1 MRLARIAGRRVAYA
15 EYGDPA
21 GRPVLI
27 IHGAWGGPSSTLWTG
42 PRLRWDAPTDDLR
55 LIWYDRRCAGWS
67 EYAETDFTLADLAR
81 DAVGMLDHLRIE
93 RAAVIATSAG
103 GPIGLR
109 LALDAPERVSALAL
123 LNTGAALM
131 HPSPPL
137 PRSAGV
143 LDRLATV
150 RERLAML
157 DLAQRAGIRA
167 AVLAYESEWRTPPQT
182 GLEQEEEEA
191 VLAAARR
198 HRATALTRLPQ
209 SELIRLAA
217 GALRNMRAQRNEDL
231 TPELSRI
238 APPTLILHG
247 DADTTIPIEFG
258 RHLAAQIPTAR
269 FLPLPAQ
276 NHGLIRN
283 ANAQTL
289 LTEWLSAML

>member
-1 MRLARIAGRRVAYA
+1 MIA
-15 EYGDPA
+15 
-21 GRPVLI
+21 I
-27 IHGAWGGPSSTLWTG
+27 
-42 PRLRWDAPTDDLR
+42 
-55 LIWYDRRCAGWS
+55 
-67 EYAETDFTLADLAR
+67 
-81 DAVGMLDHLRIE
+81 
-93 RAAVIATSAG
+93 SAG

-123 LNTGAALM
+123 LNTGATLM

-137 PRSAGV
+137 PRSAGL

-157 DLAQRAGIRA
+157 NLAERAGVHA
-167 AVLAYESEWRTPPQT
+167 AVLAYESEWRTPPQAEF
-182 GLEQEEEEA
+182 EQEEGEEA
-191 VLAAARR
+191 ALAAARR
-198 HRATALTRLPQ
+198 HRAAALARLPQ
-209 SELIRLAA
+209 SELIHLAA

-258 RHLAAQIPTAR
+258 QHLAAKIPTAK
-269 FLPLPAQ
+269 FLPLPAHS
-276 NHGLIRN
+276 HGLIWN

-289 LTEWLSAML
+289 LTEWLRATL

>member
-1 MRLARIAGRRVAYA
+1 MRFASIGGRRVAYA
-15 EYGDPA
+15 EYGDPR

-42 PRLRWDAPTDDLR
+42 PRLRWRTPTDSLR

-67 EYAETDFTLADLAR
+67 EYTDADFTLADLAR
-81 DAVGMLDHLRIE
+81 DAVGLLDYLNIKP
-93 RAAVIATSAG
+93 AAVIATSAG

-131 HPSPPL
+131 HPNPSL

-157 DLAQRAGIRA
+157 DLAEREGVRTA
-167 AVLAYESEWRTPPQT
+167 ALAYESEWRTPPQA
-182 GLEQEEEEA
+182 GLEEEA
-191 VLAAARR
+191 EETTLAAARR
-198 HRATALTRLPQ
+198 HRATALANLPQ
-209 SELIRLAA
+209 SDLIRLAA
-217 GALRNMRAQRNEDL
+217 GALRNMRAQRNADL

-238 APPTLILHG
+238 ATPTLVVHG
-247 DADTTIPIEFG
+247 DTDTTIPIEFG
-258 RHLAAQIPTAR
+258 RHLAAKIPTAR

-289 LTEWLSAML
+289 LTEWLRAR

>member
-1 MRLARIAGRRVAYA
+1 MRFARIADRRVAYA
-15 EYGDPA
+15 EYGDPR

-42 PRLRWDAPTDDLR
+42 PHLRWSAPTDGLR

-67 EYAETDFTLADLAR
+67 EYTDIDFTLSDLAR
-81 DAVGMLDHLRIE
+81 DAVDVLDYLRIE

-109 LALDAPERVSALAL
+109 LALDARERVSTLAL

-131 HPSPPL
+131 HPNPPL

-157 DLAQRAGIRA
+157 DLAQREGVRA
-167 AVLAYESEWRTPPQT
+167 AVLAYETEWRTPPQARF
-182 GLEQEEEEA
+182 EQEEPA
-191 VLAAARR
+191 LAAARR
-198 HRATALTRLPQ
+198 HRASALARLPQ
-209 SELIRLAA
+209 TELIRLAA
-217 GALRNMRAQRNEDL
+217 GALRNMRAQRSVDL
-231 TPELSRI
+231 TPELERI
-238 APPTLILHG
+238 AVPTLVLHG

-258 RHLAAQIPTAR
+258 QHLAAAITGAEWAE
-269 FLPLPAQ
+269 LADKG
-276 NHGLIRN
+276 HGLIGDRD
-283 ANAQTL
+283 AQSVV
-289 LTEWLSAML
+289 TEWLRER

>member
-1 MRLARIAGRRVAYA
+1 MRFASIGGHRVAYA

-42 PRLRWDAPTDDLR
+42 PRLRWDAPTDGLR
-55 LIWYDRRCAGWS
+55 LICYDRRCAGWS
-67 EYAETDFTLADLAR
+67 EYTETDFALADLAR
-81 DAVGMLDHLRIE
+81 DAVEMLDYLNIKQ
-93 RAAVIATSAG
+93 AAVIATSAG

-131 HPSPPL
+131 HPDPPL
-137 PRSAGV
+137 PHSAGV

-157 DLAQRAGIRA
+157 ALAERAGVRA
-167 AVLAYESEWRTPPQT
+167 AALAYESEWRTPPQA
-182 GLEQEEEEA
+182 GFEEEEA
-191 VLAAARR
+191 EETTLAAARR

-209 SELIRLAA
+209 TELIRLAA
-217 GALRNMRAQRNEDL
+217 GALRNMRAQRNADL
-231 TPELSRI
+231 TPELQRI
-238 APPTLILHG
+238 AVPTLVVHG
-247 DADTTIPIEFG
+247 DVDTTIPIEFG
-258 RHLAAQIPTAR
+258 QHLAAQIPTAR

-289 LTEWLSAML
+289 LTEWLRAR

>member
-1 MRLARIAGRRVAYA
+1 M
-15 EYGDPA
+15 EYGDPR

-42 PRLRWDAPTDDLR
+42 PRLRWSAPTDGLR

-67 EYAETDFTLADLAR
+67 EYTDADFTLSDLAQ
-81 DAVGMLDHLRIE
+81 DAVEVLDYLRIE

-131 HPSPPL
+131 HSDPSV

-157 DLAQRAGIRA
+157 DLAERAGVRA
-167 AVLAYESEWRTPPQT
+167 AVLDYEDEWRTPPQA
-182 GLEQEEEEA
+182 GFNEEEEA
-191 VLAAARR
+191 TLAAARR
-198 HRATALTRLPQ
+198 HRASALARLPQ
-209 SELIRLAA
+209 AELIRLAA
-217 GALRNMRAQRNEDL
+217 GALRNMRAQRSVDL
-231 TPELSRI
+231 APELGRI
-238 APPTLILHG
+238 AVPALVVHG

-258 RHLAAQIPTAR
+258 RQLAAQIPAAK
-269 FLPLPAQ
+269 FAVLPGQ
-276 NHGLIRN
+276 GHSLIRN
-283 ANAQTL
+283 EDAQSL
-289 LTEWLSAML
+289 IAKWLRS

>member
-1 MRLARIAGRRVAYA
+1 MRFARIAGRRVAYA
-15 EYGDPA
+15 EYGDPR

-42 PRLRWDAPTDDLR
+42 PRLRWQASTDGLR

-67 EYAETDFTLADLAR
+67 EYTDADFTLSDLAR
-81 DAVGMLDHLRIE
+81 DAADVLDYLRIE
-93 RAAVIATSAG
+93 HATVIATSAG

-131 HPSPPL
+131 HPNPPL
-137 PRSAGV
+137 PRSAGA

-157 DLAQRAGIRA
+157 NLAQREGVRA
-167 AVLAYESEWRTPPQT
+167 AVLAYESEWRTPPQA
-182 GLEQEEEEA
+182 GFGQEEPA
-191 VLAAARR
+191 LAAARR
-198 HRATALTRLPQ
+198 HRASALASLPQ
-209 SELIRLAA
+209 AELIRLAA
-217 GALRNMRAQRNEDL
+217 GALRNMRAQRGVEL

-238 APPTLILHG
+238 AAPTLILHG

-258 RHLAAQIPTAR
+258 RQLAAQIPAATFAA
-269 FLPLPAQ
+269 LPGQ
-276 NHGLIRN
+276 GHGLIGDGD
-283 ANAQTL
+283 AQAL
-289 LTEWLSAML
+289 VARWLRAIL

>member
-1 MRLARIAGRRVAYA
+1 MRFGRIAGRRVAYA
-15 EYGDPA
+15 EHGDPR

-42 PRLRWDAPTDDLR
+42 PRLGWSVPTDGLR

-67 EYAETDFTLADLAR
+67 EYTDSDFTLSDLAR
-81 DAVGMLDHLRIE
+81 DAVDRLDYLRIE
-93 RAAVIATSAG
+93 RAAVIATSAA

-131 HPSPPL
+131 HPDPPVA
-137 PRSAGV
+137 RSAGV

-157 DLAQRAGIRA
+157 DLAQREGVRA
-167 AVLAYESEWRTPPQT
+167 AVLAYESEWRTPPQA
-182 GLEQEEEEA
+182 GFEQEEPA
-191 VLAAARR
+191 LAAARR
-198 HRATALTRLPQ
+198 HRAASLMRLPQ
-209 SELIRLAA
+209 TELIRLAA
-217 GALRNMRAQRNEDL
+217 GALRNMRAQRGLDL

-238 APPTLILHG
+238 TAPTLVAHG

-258 RHLAAQIPTAR
+258 RQLAAQIPAATFAV
-269 FLPLPAQ
+269 LPGQ
-276 NHGLIRN
+276 GHGLIGN
-283 ANAQTL
+283 EDAQFL
-289 LTEWLSAML
+289 IAKWLRS